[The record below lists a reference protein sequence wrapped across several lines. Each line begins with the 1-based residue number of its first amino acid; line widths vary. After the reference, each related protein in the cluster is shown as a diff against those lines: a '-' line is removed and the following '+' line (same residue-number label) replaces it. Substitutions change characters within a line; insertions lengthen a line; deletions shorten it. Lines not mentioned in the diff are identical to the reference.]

1 MFVVRSLSAAILSI
15 PISVSN
21 MAKTKDCVL
30 IGKEQRPTEISKR
43 FPHILHILWSLA
55 GVQHCLLICS

>member
-30 IGKEQRPTEISKR
+30 IGKEERPTEISKR

-55 GVQHCLLICS
+55 GV